1 MKQLLTSLLLGLS
14 VLASAQ
20 NDGFQ
25 YPFPYNPDGNSDG
38 YISLPDMLDLLAVY
52 GQAFPQTFYGDST
65 GAILEMG
72 QMGFDACL
80 AAAREAGPSWR
91 MATRKDLIV
100 WGNSIGNSLSEE
112 FNSGGP
118 TNYDILYYT
127 GAVEEFGRIRLTFN
141 VNWGETAGIP
151 NLQTITPYYELDM
164 YGSGQCYLATTVM
177 AEIEYDVCTAISDG
191 YTSTPTNTTTLE
203 DCVNQKLSEG
213 WKLLGGVARHNND
226 NMQALWRYK
235 D

>member
-1 MKQLLTSLLLGLS
+1 MKQFLTSLLLGLS
-14 VLASAQ
+14 LLASAQ
-20 NDGFQ
+20 NDGWQ

-38 YISLPDMLDLLAVY
+38 YISLNDMLDLLSVY
-52 GQAFPQTFYGDST
+52 GQEYPETFYGDST

-72 QMGFDACL
+72 FMGFDACL
-80 AAAREAGPSWR
+80 ASAKQAGPSWR
-91 MATRKDLIV
+91 MSSRKDLIV
-100 WGNSIGNSLSEE
+100 WGNWIGNSLSEE

-118 TNYDILYYT
+118 TNYNVLHHSPAI
-127 GAVEEFGRIRLTFN
+127 EEFGSLRLSFN

-151 NLQTITPYYELDM
+151 NLQSVTPYVENDM
-164 YGSGQCYLATTVM
+164 FGSGRCYLVTTVK
-177 AEIEYDVCTAISDG
+177 AEIEYDVCTATSQG
-191 YTSTPTNTTTLE
+191 YSNTPTNTNTLE

-213 WKLLGGVARHNND
+213 WNLIGGVARHNND